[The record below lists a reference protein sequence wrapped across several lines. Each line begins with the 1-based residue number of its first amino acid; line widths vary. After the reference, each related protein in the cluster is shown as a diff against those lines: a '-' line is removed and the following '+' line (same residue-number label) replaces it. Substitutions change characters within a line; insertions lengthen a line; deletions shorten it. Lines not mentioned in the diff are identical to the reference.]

1 MFELDLELKVL
12 PNQRT
17 NTFKIEHTA
26 LVFVFLLLE
35 TLRSLTASFLL
46 SVTHLYLS
54 DVREAISYI
63 IALLYSSEC
72 EALQ

>member
-1 MFELDLELKVL
+1 MFELDLEHKMI

-17 NTFKIEHTA
+17 NTFKIEYTA
-26 LVFVFLLLE
+26 LIFFFFLLE
-35 TLRSLTASFLL
+35 TLGSLTASFLL

-63 IALLYSSEC
+63 IALFYSSEC